1 MKSMSFV
8 ASAFLVLSCSAQAA
22 AQRCDV
28 DSGFRG
34 EYFRVGYEQRE
45 LHKVFNNLEEIP
57 ENVRT
62 RLEEY
67 LQEKVGRAFRER
79 LRFEEGVWLDRDKLK
94 EQFPS
99 VYEENANLGSYDLTF
114 YFSDPAK
121 GLKAFYTKMRL
132 NEDGSVNSEIG
143 LPDIRSDP
151 SKAEIVSCQDAY
163 SLAASNGFPSE
174 FSSASF
180 EYSEEEKVFV
190 WIITDSRNTEP
201 DNPINGKG
209 TYKRIEIDANTGIVV
224 RIEKETIII

>member
-1 MKSMSFV
+1 MNKMNFV
-8 ASAFLVLSCSAQAA
+8 ASAFLVLSCSARAA

-34 EYFRVGYEQRE
+34 SYFRVGYEQRE
-45 LHKVFNNLEEIP
+45 LRKVFTNLEDIP

-62 RLEEY
+62 RLDEY
-67 LQEKVGRAFRER
+67 LQEKVGSAFKER
-79 LRFEEGVWLDRDKLK
+79 LRFEEGEWLDREQLK

-114 YFSDPAK
+114 FFSDTEK

-163 SLAASNGFPSE
+163 SIAASNGFPSE
-174 FSSASF
+174 FSLASF
-180 EYSEEEKVFV
+180 EYSAEEKAFV
-190 WIITDSRNTEP
+190 WIIIDSRNTEP

-209 TYKRIEIDANTGIVV
+209 TYKRIEIDAKTGNVV